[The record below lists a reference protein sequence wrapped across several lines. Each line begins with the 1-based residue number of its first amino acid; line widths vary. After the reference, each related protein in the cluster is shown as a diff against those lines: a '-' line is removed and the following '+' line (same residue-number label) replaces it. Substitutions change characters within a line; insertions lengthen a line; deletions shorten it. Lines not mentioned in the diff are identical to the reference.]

1 VLGKGEGFRERKTP
15 ASEVEGLSSP
25 QGVIMSFVTENP
37 RGGCV
42 LSGIN
47 SVLAAIDH
55 VCPILHSG
63 PGCCMQTT
71 AAEQGQSGHKH
82 ACFVSGVSLP
92 SSNMLE
98 KEVVFGGVNKLRTT
112 IQGAIDIIDAQAY
125 FVLTGCTAGIIGD
138 DIQSVTDEFTEKGHK
153 VYAIDTPGFA
163 GDSLLGYETV
173 WNTFIDK
180 VIQPA
185 TEKKADLVNIFGIV
199 PYHDPFWAGT
209 LEEIERILNKL
220 GLKVNTF
227 FTKHQ
232 GIDAVEHC
240 SEAALNIIINPWLFK
255 GPAKK
260 FEEKFGVPSIRFP
273 FIPVGAT
280 DTTRFVREVASAL
293 KLDDA
298 LVEKVI
304 KEEEDYVYSYLAQS
318 IGQLSWKR
326 FAVAGD
332 ASNAIALTRY
342 LANDY
347 SFSPVLVVIT
357 ENIFRP
363 EDKERIIKEITEL
376 EYANPPKIVFASDQ
390 WEINQAIRNEPEDI
404 SLLVGST
411 NEKEVALEKGIQYL
425 NATFPM
431 NERLVFN
438 RTYSGYRGSLTLTE
452 DLYDN
457 L

>member
-1 VLGKGEGFRERKTP
+1 
-15 ASEVEGLSSP
+15 
-25 QGVIMSFVTENP
+25 MSYVTENP

-42 LSGIN
+42 LAGIN
-47 SVLAAIDH
+47 SVLAAINH

-71 AAEQGQSGHKH
+71 AAEQGNSGHKH

-112 IQGAIDIIDAQAY
+112 IQGAIEVIDADAY

-153 VYAIDTPGFA
+153 VFAIDTPGFA

-173 WNTFIDK
+173 WNTFLDK
-180 VIQPA
+180 VIQPPR
-185 TEKKADLVNIFGIV
+185 EDVKAKRARPLVNIFGIV
-199 PYHDPFWAGT
+199 PYHDPYWSGT
-209 LEEIERILNKL
+209 LEEIDRILSKL
-220 GLKVNTF
+220 GIEVNTF

-232 GIDAVEHC
+232 GIDVVEHC
-240 SEAALNIIINPWLFK
+240 SEADLNIIINPWLFN

-260 FEEKFGVPSIRFP
+260 FEKKFGVPSLRFP
-273 FIPVGAT
+273 FVPVGAT
-280 DTTRFVREVASAL
+280 DTSRFVREVAAAL
-293 KLDDA
+293 KLDSA
-298 LVEKVI
+298 LVDKVI
-304 KEEEDYVYSYLAQS
+304 AEEEDYVYSYLAQS

-332 ASNAIALTRY
+332 ASSAIGLTRY

-347 SFSPVLVVIT
+347 SFSPILVVIT
-357 ENIFRP
+357 ETIYRP
-363 EDKERIIKEITEL
+363 EDKERIIQNISQL
-376 EYANPPKIVFASDQ
+376 EYATAPKIVFASDQ
-390 WEINQAIRNEPEDI
+390 WEINQAILNEPEDI

-411 NEKEVALEKGIQYL
+411 NEKEIGLEKQIQFL
-425 NATFPM
+425 NATFPL
-431 NERLVFN
+431 NDRLVFN
-438 RTYSGYRGSLTLTE
+438 RTYAGYRGSLTFTE

>member
-1 VLGKGEGFRERKTP
+1 
-15 ASEVEGLSSP
+15 
-25 QGVIMSFVTENP
+25 MSFVTENP

-47 SVLAAIDH
+47 SVLAAVDR
-55 VCPILHSG
+55 VCPVLHSG

-112 IQGAIDIIDAQAY
+112 IQGAIDIIDASAY

-138 DIQSVTDEFTEKGHK
+138 DIASVTDEFVEKGYK
-153 VYAIDTPGFA
+153 VYPIDTPGFA
-163 GDSLLGYETV
+163 GDSNLGYETV
-173 WNTFIDK
+173 WNSFIDK
-180 VIQPA
+180 VIKPA
-185 TEKKADLVNIFGIV
+185 EKKRGNLVNIFGIV
-199 PYHDPFWAGT
+199 PYHDPFWSGT
-209 LEEIERILNKL
+209 LEEIDRILSKL
-220 GLKVNTF
+220 GLEVNTF

-232 GIDAVEHC
+232 GLDVIEHC

-260 FEEKFGVPSIRFP
+260 FEDKFGVPSIRFP
-273 FIPVGAT
+273 FCPIGAT
-280 DTTRFVREVASAL
+280 DTTRFVREVSAAL
-293 KLDDA
+293 NLDEA
-298 LVEKVI
+298 LVNKVI
-304 KEEEDYVYSYLAQS
+304 AEEEDYVYSYLGQS
-318 IGQLSWKR
+318 IGALSWKR

-332 ASNAIALTRY
+332 ATSAIAITRY

-357 ENIFRP
+357 ETIFRP
-363 EDKERIIKEITEL
+363 EDKERIIKEISSL
-376 EYANPPKIVFASDQ
+376 EYAAAPKIVFASDQ
-390 WEINQAIRNEPEDI
+390 WEINQAIRNEPEEI
-404 SLLVGST
+404 TLLVGST

-438 RTYSGYRGSLTLTE
+438 RTYSGYRGSLTFTE